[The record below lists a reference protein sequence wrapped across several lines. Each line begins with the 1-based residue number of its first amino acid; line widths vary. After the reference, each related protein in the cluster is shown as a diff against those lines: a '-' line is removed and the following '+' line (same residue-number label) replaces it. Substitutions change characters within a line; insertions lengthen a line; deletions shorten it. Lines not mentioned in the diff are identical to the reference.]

1 MDRFDVYF
9 DGSHIGIFNV
19 TGRDFSFRYNRELM
33 DSTDVLPISRSLPL
47 RDEPFNDAECGPFF
61 RGLLPEDQYRRSV
74 AAALQISEE
83 NTAGLFNALG
93 GECAGAVSL
102 WPFGQRP
109 GGLSYQP
116 IDASEIRDMILE
128 GRAAGL
134 AGQSRLSLAGA
145 HAKFALRRTIDN
157 GWELPLSGAP
167 STHIFK
173 VPDKEFADLG
183 LNEFFCMRL
192 ARHAGLDAAP
202 VELIEFEGLP
212 VLVIERYDRNAT
224 GGSISRIHQEDFCQA
239 TGIEPSNKYEAEGGP
254 SLADLT
260 RVLVNESSN
269 PIADVKQLIRWTGF
283 NYIVGNCDAHGKNA
297 SMIYA
302 SDSVRLAPFY
312 DIVSTWV
319 YHGLSRK
326 QAMQIGGEYRQEY
339 IETRHWE
346 RLATDIGRPFK
357 FVRGELL
364 ALVESTRQHL
374 EAENGEVHSDADT
387 DTLVQVRSLVEERLE
402 RLAGVGG

>member
-145 HAKFALRRTIDN
+145 HAKFALRKTIDN

-167 STHIFK
+167 STHIVK
-173 VPDKEFADLG
+173 VPDKEFADLE

-346 RLATDIGRPFK
+346 RFATDMGRPFE

-364 ALVESTRQHL
+364 ELVESTRQHL
-374 EAENGEVHSDADT
+374 EAECGDVYGYPDT
-387 DTLVQVRSLVEERLE
+387 DTIVQVRSLVEQRLE
-402 RLAGVGG
+402 RLAEV

>member
-1 MDRFDVYF
+1 M
-9 DGSHIGIFNV
+9 
-19 TGRDFSFRYNRELM
+19 
-33 DSTDVLPISRSLPL
+33 
-47 RDEPFNDAECGPFF
+47 A
-61 RGLLPEDQYRRSV
+61 
-74 AAALQISEE
+74 
-83 NTAGLFNALG
+83 
-93 GECAGAVSL
+93 
-102 WPFGQRP
+102 
-109 GGLSYQP
+109 
-116 IDASEIRDMILE
+116 
-128 GRAAGL
+128 
-134 AGQSRLSLAGA
+134 
-145 HAKFALRRTIDN
+145 
-157 GWELPLSGAP
+157 

-173 VPDKEFADLG
+173 VPDKEFADLE

-192 ARHAGLDAAP
+192 ARYAGLNAAP

-260 RVLVNESSN
+260 KVLVNESSN
-269 PIADVKQLIRWTGF
+269 PIADVKQLIRWIGF

-319 YHGLSRK
+319 YNGLSRK
-326 QAMQIGGEYRQEY
+326 HAMQIGGEYQQEY
-339 IETRHWE
+339 IEARHWE
-346 RLATDIGRPFK
+346 RFATNIGRPFK

-364 ALVESTRQHL
+364 ELVESTRQHL
-374 EAENGEVHSDADT
+374 EAENGEVHSHPDT
-387 DTLVQVRSLVEERLE
+387 DTIVQVRSLVEQRLE
-402 RLAGVGG
+402 RLAGV